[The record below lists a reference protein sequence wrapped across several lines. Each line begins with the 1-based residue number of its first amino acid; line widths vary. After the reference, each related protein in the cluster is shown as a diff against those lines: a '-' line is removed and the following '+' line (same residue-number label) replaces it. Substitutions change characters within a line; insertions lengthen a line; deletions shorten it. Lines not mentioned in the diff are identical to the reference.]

1 MSNAVVRMSNVRLS
15 NVVPAR
21 AELSQPPQTI
31 RSTLPCCQIAQ
42 FIETSLHV
50 VYQRNP
56 ALEVFVQEGTR
67 GAKTSM
73 ENLNPFQIAI
83 QQFDRAAAKLSLDPD
98 LAQILRHPKRQL
110 TVSVPIRMDDGK
122 VKVFEGYRVQHNM
135 ARGPAKGGIRYHPNV
150 TLDEVK
156 ALAMWMTWKCATV
169 NIPYGGAKGGI
180 ICNPKIM
187 SAQERERLTRRYTYE
202 ILPIIGPDQD
212 IPAPDVYTDAQTMAW
227 IMDTYSSTLGYS
239 CLGVVTG
246 KPVELGGT
254 KGRHEAT
261 GRGVMFTIEEAC
273 NLLKLPLRGSTV
285 AVQGFGNVGCI
296 AAQMLFEKVAKLVAV
311 TDSTGG
317 VVNRNGIN
325 PYDLQKHKA
334 GSGSVSGMAG
344 TAQVSNAENLELACD
359 ILVPAALE
367 NQITAENAQRIRA
380 RIVAEGANGPTTPGA
395 DQILFE
401 RGVQLIPDVLCN
413 AGGVTVSYF
422 EWVQDLQGF
431 FWDEDQVNN
440 QLERLIKRAFQEVNE
455 VATRER
461 VDRRTAAY
469 MVAIKRVAEA
479 TRVRGL
485 FP

>member
-1 MSNAVVRMSNVRLS
+1 
-15 NVVPAR
+15 
-21 AELSQPPQTI
+21 
-31 RSTLPCCQIAQ
+31 
-42 FIETSLHV
+42 
-50 VYQRNP
+50 
-56 ALEVFVQEGTR
+56 
-67 GAKTSM
+67 M
-73 ENLNPFQIAI
+73 ENLNPFQIATE
-83 QQFDRAAAKLSLDPD
+83 QFDRAAARLELDED
-98 LAQILRHPKRQL
+98 LAQILRNPKRQL
-110 TVSVPIRMDDGK
+110 TVSVPIRMDNGK
-122 VKVFEGYRVQHNM
+122 VKVFEGYRVQHNL

-169 NIPYGGAKGGI
+169 NIPYGGAKGGV
-180 ICNPKIM
+180 ICDPKSM
-187 SAQERERLTRRYTYE
+187 SAGEKERLTRRYTSE

-261 GRGVMFTIEEAC
+261 GRGVMFTIEEAMRV
-273 NLLKLPLRGSTV
+273 LQQPLRNSTV

-296 AAQMLFEKVAKLVAV
+296 AAQMLFDKGARIIAV

-317 VVNRNGIN
+317 VVRRDGIN
-325 PYDLQKHKA
+325 PYDLEKYKLSTRSVA
-334 GSGSVSGMAG
+334 GMPNTSPL
-344 TAQVSNAENLELACD
+344 SNSEILELPCD

-367 NQITAENAQRIRA
+367 NQITAANAARVQA
-380 RIVAEGANGPTTPGA
+380 RIVAEGANGPTTPAA
-395 DQILFE
+395 DRILFE
-401 RGVQLIPDVLCN
+401 RDILLIPDVLCN

-431 FWDEDQVNN
+431 FWDEEQVNL
-440 QLERLIKRAFQEVNE
+440 QLERLIKRAFQEVNDT
-455 VATRER
+455 AKRER

-469 MVAIKRVAEA
+469 MLAIKRVAEA

>member
-1 MSNAVVRMSNVRLS
+1 
-15 NVVPAR
+15 
-21 AELSQPPQTI
+21 
-31 RSTLPCCQIAQ
+31 
-42 FIETSLHV
+42 
-50 VYQRNP
+50 
-56 ALEVFVQEGTR
+56 
-67 GAKTSM
+67 
-73 ENLNPFQIAI
+73 
-83 QQFDRAAAKLSLDPD
+83 
-98 LAQILRHPKRQL
+98 
-110 TVSVPIRMDDGK
+110 MDDGK
-122 VKVFEGYRVQHNM
+122 VKVFEGYRVQHNI

-169 NIPYGGAKGGI
+169 NIPYGGAKGGV
-180 ICNPKIM
+180 ICDPKAM
-187 SAQERERLTRRYTYE
+187 SAKERERLTRRYTHE

-227 IMDTYSSTLGYS
+227 IMDTYSTTLGYS

-254 KGRHEAT
+254 KGRREAT

-273 NLLKLPLRGSTV
+273 NLLKLPVRSATV

-296 AAQMLFEKVAKLVAV
+296 AAQMLFDKGAKIVAV
-311 TDSTGG
+311 SDSTGG
-317 VVNRNGIN
+317 VTNRNGIN
-325 PYDLQKHKA
+325 PYDVQKHKA
-334 GSGSVSGMAG
+334 VSGSVSGMAG
-344 TAQVSNAENLELACD
+344 TSSLSNAEVLELPCD

-367 NQITAENAQRIRA
+367 NQITAENAQRIHA

-401 RGVQLIPDVLCN
+401 RGVLLIPDVLCN

-431 FWDEDQVNN
+431 FWDEDQVNS
-440 QLERLIKRAFQEVNE
+440 QLERLIKRAFHEVNE
-455 VATRER
+455 VTTRER